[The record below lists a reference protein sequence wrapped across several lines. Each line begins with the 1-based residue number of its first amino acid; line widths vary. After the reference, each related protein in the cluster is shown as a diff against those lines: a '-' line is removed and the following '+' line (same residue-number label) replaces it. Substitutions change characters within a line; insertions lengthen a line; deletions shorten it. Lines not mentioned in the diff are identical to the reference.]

1 MSFPPTQRFLAPE
14 SQVRILVVDD
24 FIPWLRFVRSLLE
37 ISKGLLVFAEA
48 ADGLE
53 AVQKAK
59 ELQPDLILLD
69 IVLPKLNGI
78 EAARQI
84 RTVAPNSKIIFV
96 SDEAMADVVDEAISL
111 GALGY
116 VVKTRAVGELLR
128 AIEVVLQGG
137 RFFQ

>member
-1 MSFPPTQRFLAPE
+1 MSFLPTSRFPSRE
-14 SQVRILVVDD
+14 SQIRILVVDD
-24 FIPWLRFVRSLLE
+24 FVPWLRFVRSLLE
-37 ISKGLLVFAEA
+37 TQKGLAVLAEA

-69 IVLPKLNGI
+69 IRLPKLSGI

-84 RTVAPNSKIIFV
+84 RKVAPDSKILFV
-96 SDEAMADVVDEAISL
+96 SLETSANVVDEAINL

-116 VVKTRAVGELLR
+116 ALKPRLWEN
-128 AIEVVLQGG
+128 
-137 RFFQ
+137 